1 MLPLLVRWQTDCSAA
16 GYNFMPALWAPTMVP
31 VITNRTIHRGSMRT
45 RRYFAIVVLILISA
59 GCVDRA
65 SSPVD
70 EAERLEFC
78 KEVADAI
85 TPSDPLC
92 GRYFKQ
98 IRAENTR
105 PDGEDSP
112 IKSSTSIDTMQT
124 RERPPVL
131 SRESNLE
138 ARAVD
143 EIQRFD
149 KWSGDGPAP
158 QPIRAMEDVW
168 RCNKYGDC

>member
-1 MLPLLVRWQTDCSAA
+1 
-16 GYNFMPALWAPTMVP
+16 MPALCAAAMVP
-31 VITNRTIHRGSMRT
+31 VITSRTIYRGSMRT
-45 RRYFAIVVLILISA
+45 RHCFAILALALISA
-59 GCVDRA
+59 GCGGRA

-105 PDGEDSP
+105 PDGEDGT
-112 IKSSTSIDTMQT
+112 IKSSTSVDTIQR

-158 QPIRAMEDVW
+158 QPIRAMEDMW